1 MLGGKIM
8 LGANS
13 RMPVSTTMHETH
25 KTTISL
31 KDVMSVIDSRVKKL
45 KKNQTLYSVIIAS
58 LKSFVDKYIEEEKLK
73 LSIEHTH
80 RLSKINQNIRCRI
93 ADKVELEKQLLLV
106 ETELSN
112 LKQDYNLLE
121 KLYKEYNLL
130 SKDNGY
136 IDKED

>member
-1 MLGGKIM
+1 M

-45 KKNQTLYSVIIAS
+45 KKNQTLDSVIIAS

>member
-1 MLGGKIM
+1 MLSV
-8 LGANS
+8 NS
-13 RMPVSTTMHETH
+13 RMPVSTTIGETH
-25 KTTISL
+25 KPTNGL
-31 KDVMSVIDSRVKKL
+31 KEVMSVIDNRVKKL
-45 KKNQTLYSVIIAS
+45 KKNQTLDTVIIAS

-80 RLSKINQNIRCRI
+80 RLSNINQNIRCRI

-106 ETELSN
+106 DKELSN
-112 LKQDYNLLE
+112 LEQDYILLE
-121 KLYKEYNLL
+121 KLYKECNLL